1 MAHKPTTRPLLPIET
16 CRSNSATEASMSTT
30 ESCAIEAPDVDGDL
44 ALRVF
49 DSLDTIHSG
58 VLSPALLAGGI
69 RAAAAT
75 CRLSLHGDIDG
86 VVGQVFFQ
94 RWHIDATQFADV
106 VTSLPN
112 LRTSVFDPPKTPRS
126 DIDGNDNTTNGRNPS
141 RLHAMWMSFQAYP
154 SSIKVWWGLYAVLN
168 VAVFLWKFDV
178 YHQRKPAFNLS
189 GYSVCIAR
197 GAAQV
202 NLLNGFF
209 LLWPTFT
216 RLQYAVTKANLDI
229 AHALALEHRVV
240 CHIVHGILF
249 YISGWVHVAG
259 QAVSIWIKIPR
270 ASRDAWAQSVL
281 SKAPEFAGKPKPGPM
296 GFVVTLTGWTGVVM
310 VVCSVVACVFKTAY
324 VRSRRRNIRWNML
337 AHVLDGIM
345 FGLTFVHGVRGWLE
359 PPQAVVFLAIPTI
372 VYVVVEVFPRYFCTR
387 LSAVSHFTKT
397 NDTLTLYI
405 PKTKRF
411 QNVLPGSFLR
421 LHVPLVHKY
430 EWHPFSITA
439 QDKHE
444 VAVQIQVSGD
454 WTRRLYDVVHPHLY
468 VHIDGPIPAPAV
480 EVRQYSVALLFGA
493 GIGITPYIS
502 VLQQCL
508 VDAKQHDLSSR
519 RHSTPHMG
527 QQVYVHWQT
536 NKQTMFKTHQH
547 ILEQV
552 GALPNLDVQLY
563 LTGNFAKT
571 APDATDVLRVLQKMT
586 STCVDSNS
594 VDPISGLAN
603 LPLPTKLGRPKYH
616 GILTA
621 VANAHRHAEIGV
633 FFCGPAAI
641 KTTIRDTL
649 HQVTTECH
657 KAGNNVTLKYH
668 PEVF

>member
-1 MAHKPTTRPLLPIET
+1 
-16 CRSNSATEASMSTT
+16 MSTT

-197 GAAQV
+197 GAAQ
-202 NLLNGFF
+202 
-209 LLWPTFT
+209 T
-216 RLQYAVTKANLDI
+216 
-229 AHALALEHRVV
+229 
-240 CHIVHGILF
+240 
-249 YISGWVHVAG
+249 
-259 QAVSIWIKIPR
+259 
-270 ASRDAWAQSVL
+270 SRTPS
-281 SKAPEFAGKPKPGPM
+281 
-296 GFVVTLTGWTGVVM
+296 
-310 VVCSVVACVFKTAY
+310 
-324 VRSRRRNIRWNML
+324 
-337 AHVLDGIM
+337 
-345 FGLTFVHGVRGWLE
+345 
-359 PPQAVVFLAIPTI
+359 
-372 VYVVVEVFPRYFCTR
+372 
-387 LSAVSHFTKT
+387 
-397 NDTLTLYI
+397 
-405 PKTKRF
+405 
-411 QNVLPGSFLR
+411 
-421 LHVPLVHKY
+421 
-430 EWHPFSITA
+430 
-439 QDKHE
+439 
-444 VAVQIQVSGD
+444 VQIQVSGD